1 VLEVSD
7 EKTLEKVLRLIALSA
22 SPSEEEART
31 SAVLACRLIQ
41 QHKLLVVLPN
51 GANGTNGFH
60 SPYPRSGSAWSPP
73 PAPSPRPPPRPAP
86 APKRSKPRNPKPRLI
101 VLNYRGVCSTCKQ
114 YITRGSRAWWRPGK
128 GVAHE
133 TCSYDSLY

>member
-1 VLEVSD
+1 VSD

-73 PAPSPRPPPRPAP
+73 PAPSPLPPA
-86 APKRSKPRNPKPRLI
+86 
-101 VLNYRGVCSTCKQ
+101 
-114 YITRGSRAWWRPGK
+114 
-128 GVAHE
+128 
-133 TCSYDSLY
+133 